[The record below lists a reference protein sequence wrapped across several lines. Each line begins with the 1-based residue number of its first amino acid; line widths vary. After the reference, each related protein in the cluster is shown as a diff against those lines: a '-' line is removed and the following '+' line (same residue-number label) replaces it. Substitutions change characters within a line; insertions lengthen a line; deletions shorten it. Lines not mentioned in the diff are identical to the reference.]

1 MHPLTPVLASLPR
14 LVPNAHDFVEG
25 FEGAVRRAKQELQ
38 AAQNRMAQRVNAHCR
53 ELKFN
58 PGDLVLLSTKNLRQP
73 GPGVRKLQPSYM
85 GPFEVD
91 STGCNVAVK
100 LNLPREWTRIHNV
113 FHVNLVK
120 PCSQGSGD
128 QPSRQYTKPPAPLQ
142 FLDGE
147 PLFEVE
153 ALLDH
158 ELVTFSRG
166 KGRNKKPK
174 AFYRFLI
181 KWANYTE
188 DDNKWE
194 PEEGLL
200 TCDDMIREYKAKN
213 GLAEKAIDM
222 VNA

>member
-1 MHPLTPVLASLPR
+1 M
-14 LVPNAHDFVEG
+14 
-25 FEGAVRRAKQELQ
+25 
-38 AAQNRMAQRVNAHCR
+38 
-53 ELKFN
+53 
-58 PGDLVLLSTKNLRQP
+58 LLSTKNLRQP
-73 GPGVRKLQPSYM
+73 GPSVRELRPLYL

-91 STGCNVAVK
+91 SMVGNVAVK

-120 PCSQGSGD
+120 PYLQGSGD
-128 QPSRQYTKPPAPLQ
+128 QPSRQRTKPPAPLQ

-158 ELVTFSRG
+158 ELVKFTRG
-166 KGRNKKPK
+166 KVRNKKPK

-188 DDNKWE
+188 DNNKWE